1 MNELQKKYGDR
12 EGHCQ
17 FQIFGFP
24 SNQFG
29 YQEPAENFE
38 LMNTLKYVRPGYGF
52 VPAFPLAGKGDVNG
66 VNEHLVFTFLK
77 TRCPA
82 PMGLIANRSD
92 ITWTPIRN
100 NDISWN
106 FQKWLIKSDG
116 QPYKRYT
123 SRTTPQSVE
132 EDINLLLDECTAKLN
147 GNQTEKSNQTVAQV
161 VQQPAALKAAQ
172 PILLSQQSGE
182 KKKKKRSLFDFMW

>member
-1 MNELQKKYGDR
+1 MNELQEKYR
-12 EGHCQ
+12 NSSKRCQ
-17 FQIFGFP
+17 LQIFGFP

-38 LMNTLKYVRPGYGF
+38 LLNCIKYVRPGYGF

-66 VNEHLVFTFLK
+66 VNENPVFTFLK
-77 TRCPA
+77 ARCPA

-116 QPYKRYT
+116 QPFKRYT
-123 SRTTPQSVE
+123 SRTTPQAIE
-132 EDINLLLDECTAKLN
+132 DDINLILDECENKLN
-147 GNQTEKSNQTVAQV
+147 QTQTVHQSPQPVQPAQQPV
-161 VQQPAALKAAQ
+161 QQFVQPVQQP
-172 PILLSQQSGE
+172 GR
-182 KKKKKRSLFDFMW
+182 KKRRSLFDIIW